1 LPLYNAV
8 LEAIG
13 PELDTVLSTSYY
25 GANKKLIKV
34 PTFVNYYCVWSF
46 QRWNVRAPHLK
57 ENGKAL

>member
-34 PTFVNYYCVWSF
+34 QLSLIITAYEAFSDEMFVLLI
-46 QRWNVRAPHLK
+46 LK
-57 ENGKAL
+57 KMEKL